1 MGGAKIPEGVPISL
15 GNLAWGCQILGGAR
29 FPMTPGYSQELCQ
42 KGWFGNWNVPFP
54 PPPCRDAT
62 VVDRGDDLVYGAIGV
77 FAGLRQ

>member
-1 MGGAKIPEGVPISL
+1 
-15 GNLAWGCQILGGAR
+15 
-29 FPMTPGYSQELCQ
+29 MTPGYSQELCQ